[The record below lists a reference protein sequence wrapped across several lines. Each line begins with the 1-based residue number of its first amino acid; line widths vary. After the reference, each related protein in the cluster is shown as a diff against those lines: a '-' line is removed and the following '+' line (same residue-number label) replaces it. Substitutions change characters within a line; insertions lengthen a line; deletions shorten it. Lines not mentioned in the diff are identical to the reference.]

1 MLFNIAMSLFCA
13 FVEYFEFH
21 SIAKFRKH
29 NFKER
34 ERERERERESER
46 ARERENLQNLKLYEL
61 NAFSLELTPYKSIS
75 VFLVK
80 FL

>member
-13 FVEYFEFH
+13 FVENFEFH

-34 ERERERERESER
+34 ERERERES
-46 ARERENLQNLKLYEL
+46 
-61 NAFSLELTPYKSIS
+61 PKSQT
-75 VFLVK
+75 L
-80 FL
+80 